1 MLKHRLLL
9 KKWCW
14 WILSILSILL
24 IFFYYNM
31 LSHLFIDPT
40 LLLSENIHAPVLL
53 DTDTFASTDFS
64 NKAFVSTF
72 DLGTSTFTN
81 DLGELIHYPIQGT
94 LGVPSDRDH
103 SLPIVFIFPGY
114 KENFFLGTERLDI
127 GFTYLVQ
134 ELASNGYLTVSLNIP
149 PNYLLGHD
157 SQEINRRIEELFTS
171 HFHYLNRALTGE
183 NVGYGLDITGLG
195 DLSNVSFI
203 SHSLSAQS
211 LYALADSYANSDEFN
226 LSSLLFIAPSYLPS
240 AEVPFTSVPT
250 SIIIPELDGTIS
262 SLDGQALYDDLTHLE
277 VPPTL
282 TSLVYLYGANHN
294 AFNSLIEF
302 DDSLNLNQELLP
314 KSKLTTH
321 NQRDFVT
328 HYSIDFFNSIIED
341 ERLDIGLQANA
352 LAPSQLYGYKVL
364 TSLHS
369 PNELSIFAPTGKH
382 SESFNTL
389 GGDIKLKNTA
399 LTYVI
404 DSYLPTKDTAGA
416 FFLPGNPFEFPLL
429 RLSWNVPSGVISTI
443 IPPKYKD
450 VSSFESLSLSIGV
463 DPTNSLNLPDTPQS
477 FILEFKDTSGK
488 AQRVL
493 IDPSVSSMNYP
504 SGMLIS
510 NVFTSYWSSFTPL
523 SSLRIPLNLL
533 DRIDLTNLYSISFI
547 FNQTPSGS
555 LMLGDMSFIN
565 NFE

>member
-1 MLKHRLLL
+1 MFKQYLLL

-24 IFFYYNM
+24 IFFYYNT
-31 LSHLFIDPT
+31 LSHLFIEPT
-40 LLLSENIHAPVLL
+40 LLLSQNIQTPIPS
-53 DTDTFASTDFS
+53 DTTSIASTDFS
-64 NKAFVSTF
+64 NKASVSTF

-81 DLGELIHYPIQGT
+81 GLGETIHYPIQGT
-94 LGVPSDRDH
+94 LGVPSDRDD
-103 SLPIVFIFPGY
+103 SFPIVFIFPGY
-114 KENFFLGTERLDI
+114 KESFFLGTDRLDV

-134 ELASNGYLTVSLNIP
+134 ELASNGYLTISLNIP
-149 PNYLLGHD
+149 QNYLIGHD
-157 SQEINRRIEELFTS
+157 SQEINHRIEELFTS

-195 DLSNVSFI
+195 DLSHVSFI

-211 LYALADSYANSDEFN
+211 LYALADSYATSDELN

-240 AEVPFTSVPT
+240 GEIPFTSVPT
-250 SIIIPELDGTIS
+250 SIIIPELDGTIV
-262 SLDGQALYDDLTHLE
+262 SLDGQALYDNLTHIE
-277 VPPTL
+277 SPPTL
-282 TSLVYLYGANHN
+282 TSLIYLYGANHN
-294 AFNSLIEF
+294 AFNSLVEY

-314 KSKLTTH
+314 NNKLTTH

-328 HYSIDFFNSIIED
+328 HYSIDFLNSIVKD
-341 ERLDIGLQANA
+341 ETLDIGLQTNT

-364 TSLHS
+364 TSLHL
-369 PNELSIFAPTGKH
+369 PNELPIFIPTGKH

-389 GGDIKLKNTA
+389 GGDIELKNTA
-399 LTYVI
+399 LTYVV

-416 FFLPGNPFEFPLL
+416 FFLPGNPFESSLL

-450 VSSFESLSLSIGV
+450 VSTFEALSLSLGV

-493 IDPSVSSMNYP
+493 IDPSVPSMHYP

-510 NVFTSYWSSFTPL
+510 NAFTSYWSSFTPL